1 MYRPIRMVSVYRSF
15 NRESRRSC
23 VAPNGRECERDP
35 RGGGGRVG
43 MRGRS
48 SSGEDRPGLRARRT
62 LL

>member
-1 MYRPIRMVSVYRSF
+1 VDRPIRMVSVYRSF

-23 VAPNGRECERDP
+23 VAPKGRDCEQRDP

-48 SSGEDRPGLRARRT
+48 RSGEDQGGLRARRVQ
-62 LL
+62 